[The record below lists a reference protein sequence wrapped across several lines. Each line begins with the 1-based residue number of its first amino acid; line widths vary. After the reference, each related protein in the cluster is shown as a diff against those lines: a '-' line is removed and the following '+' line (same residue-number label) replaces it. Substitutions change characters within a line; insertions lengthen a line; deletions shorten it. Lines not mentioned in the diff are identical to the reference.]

1 MKVLILAGG
10 KGRRLRPYTT
20 IIPKPLMPI
29 GEKPILEIIIEQ
41 LKSYGLKDMVMATGY
56 LGELIATFFGDGSR
70 FGVKIDYTKEKE
82 PLGTAG
88 PLSLVKNSISDTF
101 LMMNGDILST
111 IDYNELL
118 RFHKSK
124 GGILTVA
131 LNRRE
136 VKIDFGIT
144 NVSNDRIVE
153 YIEKPVINH
162 LVSMGIYVLE
172 NRVFDYI
179 KPGEYLD
186 LPDLVKKL
194 IKEGETVNGYVFGGY
209 WLDIGRYEDC
219 NKANEDI
226 EDVYSKLFNIQTHKV
241 F

>member
-29 GEKPILEIIIEQ
+29 GEKAILEIIIEQ
-41 LKSYGLKDMVMATGY
+41 LKSYGMNDLIMATGY

-70 FGVKIDYTKEKE
+70 FGVNIEYTKEEK

-88 PLSLVKNSISDTF
+88 PLSLIKNGVDDTF

-111 IDYNELL
+111 IDYQELL
-118 RFHKSK
+118 RFHKAK

-144 NVSNDRIVE
+144 NVRNDKIVE
-153 YIEKPVINH
+153 YIEKPVLNH
-162 LVSMGIYVLE
+162 LVSMGIYVFE
-172 NRVFDYI
+172 DRIFDYI
-179 KPGEYLD
+179 KPNEYLD
-186 LPDLVKKL
+186 FPDLVKKL
-194 IKEGETVNGYVFGGY
+194 INNGEDVNGYVFDGY
-209 WLDIGRYEDC
+209 WLDIGRHEDY

-226 EDVYSKLFNIQTHKV
+226 DGVYNKLLRIESNKV

>member
-29 GEKPILEIIIEQ
+29 GEKAILEIIIEQ
-41 LKSYGLKDMVMATGY
+41 LRSYGLRDLIMATGY

-70 FGVKIDYTKEKE
+70 FGVKIEYTKEKE

-88 PLSLVKNSISDTF
+88 PLSLVKKGINDTF

-111 IDYNELL
+111 IDYQELL
-118 RFHKSK
+118 KFHKAK
-124 GGILTVA
+124 KGILTVA

-144 NVSNDRIVE
+144 NVSNDKIIE

-162 LVSMGIYVLE
+162 LVSMGIYVFE
-172 NRVFDYI
+172 DRIFDYI
-179 KPGEYLD
+179 KPNEYLD
-186 LPDLVKKL
+186 FPDLVKNL
-194 IKEGETVNGYVFGGY
+194 IKNGETVNGYVFNGY
-209 WLDIGRYEDC
+209 WLDIGRHEDY

-226 EDVYSKLFNIQTHKV
+226 EDVYNKLFSAQANKV

>member
-29 GEKPILEIIIEQ
+29 GEKAILEIIIDQ
-41 LKSYGLKDMVMATGY
+41 LKSYGLKDLIMATGY
-56 LGELIATFFGDGSR
+56 LGELIATFFGDGGR
-70 FGVKIDYTKEKE
+70 FGVKIEYTKEKE

-88 PLSLVKNSISDTF
+88 PLSLVKSGIDDTF

-118 RFHKSK
+118 KFHKSK

-131 LNRRE
+131 LNKRE

-144 NVSNDRIVE
+144 NVNNDRVVE

-179 KPGEYLD
+179 KPGEYMD

-194 IKEGETVNGYVFGGY
+194 IKEGETVNGYVFDGY